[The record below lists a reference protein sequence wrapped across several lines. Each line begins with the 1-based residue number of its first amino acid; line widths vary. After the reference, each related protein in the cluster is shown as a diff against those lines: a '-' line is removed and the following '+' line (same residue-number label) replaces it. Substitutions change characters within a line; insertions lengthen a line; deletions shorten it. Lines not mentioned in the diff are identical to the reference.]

1 MPGKK
6 RTLLQDLEILL
17 EKNKKGME
25 NMNLMHRLFI
35 SRYDIHKV
43 TAQKL
48 IDDINGKPVS
58 YSDRDFLTARSKKS
72 PIHKLIVKHKNKL
85 PQQFVQQ
92 RRMVTFEHLDAVI
105 DGREREQT
113 YGSAQSLLSM

>member
-17 EKNKKGME
+17 KKNSMRMD

-48 IDDINGKPVS
+48 MDDINGKAVS

-72 PIHKLIVKHKNKL
+72 PIYKLIVKHKNTL
-85 PQQFVQQ
+85 PHQFVEQ
-92 RRMVTFEHLDAVI
+92 RRMVANEHLDAVLE
-105 DGREREQT
+105 GREREQA
-113 YGSAQSLLSM
+113 YGNPQPVLSV